1 MISKRAPGLACT
13 RLNDGLKVPVLA
25 TAHAGSNCIGT
36 VMPGASFKSEWYRPE
51 RLMSQS
57 ERLPS

>member
-1 MISKRAPGLACT
+1 MSSKQAPGLART
-13 RLNDGLKVPVLA
+13 RLNDGQNVPVLA

-36 VMPGASFKSEWYRPE
+36 AMQGASFKSEWYRPE
-51 RLMSQS
+51 RLMSQG